1 MPNFNVSRT
10 APLPQ
15 KYCWAILY
23 PASLQKCRR
32 YTSSAASS
40 DTRFQ
45 AMPSMSQAFV
55 NYNFPCTQNRF
66 RCTSVHVGSRAHKR
80 ADVAYLI
87 ITWYGDRNCIKLV
100 LKPLAAE
107 KGISVIY
114 VVLFLYIMLFQ
125 FIWWLPLIFVQC
137 ATYLNNNGTIFWWIE
152 MRRGVVNLMFFSRLQ
167 NTKC

>member
-1 MPNFNVSRT
+1 MPNLNLSHT

-55 NYNFPCTQNRF
+55 NYNFSYTQNRF
-66 RCTSVHVGSRAHKR
+66 RCTSVHVKEQISTL
-80 ADVAYLI
+80 LI

-107 KGISVIY
+107 KGLSISVIY
-114 VVLFLYIMLFQ
+114 VVLFPQIMLFQ
-125 FIWWLPLIFVQC
+125 FTWWLHFIFVQC
-137 ATYLNNNGTIFWWIE
+137 TTYLHNNATISDKLKWE
-152 MRRGVVNLMFFSRLQ
+152 GV
-167 NTKC
+167 